1 MRIKRSAESEEEI
14 INLSSLLDILF
25 ILIIF
30 FLATSTFEEEE
41 RDARINLPNAG
52 KGDALSSAPNV
63 MVINVREDGS
73 ILLGKRLVKLEE
85 LRQQVKAAVDENP
98 DQKVLIRGDENARHG
113 AVAQA
118 LLTCK
123 GAGVDEANIGY
134 EVPE

>member
-1 MRIKRSAESEEEI
+1 MRIKQSAEGEEEM

-41 RDARINLPNAG
+41 RDTKINLPNAG
-52 KGDALSSAPNV
+52 KSDALTSAPNV
-63 MVINVREDGS
+63 MVVNVREDGT
-73 ILLGKRLVKLEE
+73 ILLGKRFVNLDQ
-85 LRQQVKAAVDENP
+85 LRDSVKAAVDENP
-98 DQKVLIRGDENARHG
+98 EQRVLIRGDEDARHG
-113 AVAQA
+113 SVAQA

-123 GAGVDEANIGY
+123 AAGVDEANIGY